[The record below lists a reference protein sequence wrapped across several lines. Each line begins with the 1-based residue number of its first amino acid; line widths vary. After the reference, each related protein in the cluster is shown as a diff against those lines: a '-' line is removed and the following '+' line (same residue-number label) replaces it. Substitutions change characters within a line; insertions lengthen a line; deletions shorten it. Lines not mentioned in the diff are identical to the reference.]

1 MYIFD
6 FLLDFIE
13 ILHNWTTTLWEA
25 LNYNVNIFDIQAPL
39 YAVLGVGGIAGLFV
53 INLIKNIVD

>member
-25 LNYNVNIFDIQAPL
+25 LNYNVNIFDIEAPL